1 MEEKIKV
8 KYRWCRVATDL
19 ICTLVAFLLGG
30 PIGIGTVVTAFFMGP
45 VISFCDHTISK
56 KVLQARYKFL
66 HHFTVIRY
74 YDFSYMQDNRIA

>member
-1 MEEKIKV
+1 MEEKTKL

-19 ICTLVAFLLGG
+19 VCTVAAFLLGG

-45 VISFCDHTISK
+45 VISFCDNSISIK
-56 KVLQARYKFL
+56 ALQAKYKFL

-74 YDFSYMQDNRIA
+74 YDFSSMQNNRIA